1 MSDGVDAPPAGV
13 EEELTFEHE
22 EDVEI
27 VVHFDA
33 TFLRLGGGGGCI
45 LSARRIMFD
54 GRAVVGIDRN

>member
-1 MSDGVDAPPAGV
+1 MSDGVNAPPAGV

-33 TFLRLGGGGGCI
+33 TFLRLGGGGCL

-54 GRAVVGIDRN
+54 DRAVVVIDRN